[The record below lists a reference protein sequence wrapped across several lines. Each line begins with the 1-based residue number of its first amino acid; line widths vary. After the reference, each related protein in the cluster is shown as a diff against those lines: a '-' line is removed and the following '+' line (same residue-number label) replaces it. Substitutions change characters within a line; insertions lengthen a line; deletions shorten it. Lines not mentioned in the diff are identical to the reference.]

1 MTGAVT
7 GAANP
12 AEKAGGESRPA
23 EPAVTLETWLFL
35 ADMQGQVAPLA
46 HERYVALVRRQV
58 SAPEFAGRRFILVDW
73 YLRLVDKQP
82 QSVVSE
88 TCSWLVF
95 NAQGWLDLQ
104 AALATGDAAM
114 PTSAQWAQIRALVFG
129 GAPPPRAR
137 APFPLMPPAYD
148 GLSTA
153 EAAQRLAAEGPNLLP
168 GSAPKPT
175 AAIVREVVT
184 EPMFLMLLAAGCIYL
199 ALGDPAEA
207 LFLLGFVF
215 VVIGITLAQERK
227 TQRALESLRD
237 LSAPRAL
244 VIRSG
249 QEQRI
254 PGADVVRGDLL
265 VLHEGDR
272 IAADARL
279 LEGRLEVDESLLTGE
294 SVPVVKEPGAV
305 DRMGATNEAPGRPK
319 RSSAPSGGST
329 AREATS
335 VGALY
340 ASTVVT
346 RGVGLAEV
354 HATASATAVGGIGAD
369 LAATTEPPSA
379 LQLASRQLVHRLGAA
394 ALLLACAQVFLG
406 WWWNGRTLLES
417 LLAGIALAMAIL
429 PEEIPVILTVFL
441 ALGAWRISQQKVLTR
456 RMSAVEAL
464 GAITVL
470 AVDKTGTLTVNRMA
484 LAELATAH
492 ARFTP
497 DGATELPE
505 DFHGLTEFAM
515 LATPGDAFDPMEK
528 AIQRFGHD
536 WLAGTE
542 HVHDGR
548 EPEFEYA
555 LSGEILAMTRVF
567 ASSAPTQHL
576 LATKGAPE
584 AVADLCHLSD
594 ERRDAIRRQVE
605 AMAARGLRVLGV
617 ARGRWDGAPQA
628 PDAAPAWPPS
638 QHDFDFEFLGLLGL
652 ADPPRPEV
660 PAALAECRQA
670 GVRVIMMTGDHPA
683 TALAVARQVGLSER
697 PEVITG
703 AEIAALDDA
712 ALRERLK
719 QVDLCARL
727 LPAHKLRL
735 VQLLRAGGEVVAMTG
750 DGVND
755 APALK
760 AADIG
765 IAMGERGTD
774 VAREAAG
781 LVLLDD
787 SFARIVAAIRQGRQI
802 DDNIRKATGFVFA
815 VHVPIIALALVPT
828 LLQWPALLLPVHI
841 VLLQLLIDPACAI
854 VLEAEPQAAGLMERP
869 PRPVTNSPFAAA
881 PLGHAVLQGLGVAA
895 VLLLGQAW
903 LVGLGWSAAQ
913 GHSVV
918 FSVLLLSVMLL
929 ILANRDLDQ
938 PAILG
943 ITRPNPWLAGMGA
956 AMSLLLLAVLGLPW
970 LRRLMGLALP
980 GAAGLAAAAGLLA
993 LCGLWL
999 ELVRLTGGR
1008 LRAGGR
1014 KGTMT

>member
-1 MTGAVT
+1 M
-7 GAANP
+7 
-12 AEKAGGESRPA
+12 KAMVSGTESRPD
-23 EPAVTLETWLFL
+23 EPQVAHETRLFL
-35 ADMQGQVAPLA
+35 LDMDGRVTPLA
-46 HERYVALVRRQV
+46 HERYIALVRRQV
-58 SAPEFAGRRFILVDW
+58 SAPEFAGRRLILVDW
-73 YLRLVDKQP
+73 YLRLSGHRP
-82 QSVVSE
+82 EAVVNE

-95 NAQGWLDLQ
+95 DAAGRLDLQ
-104 AALATGDAAM
+104 AAHAMKIPAM
-114 PTSAQWAQIRALVFG
+114 PDEAQWAQIRSQVFD
-129 GAPPPRAR
+129 GAPPQT
-137 APFPLMPPAYD
+137 APAPSTGAAELS
-148 GLSTA
+148 GLSSQ
-153 EAAQRLAAEGPNLLP
+153 EAARRLLAEGPNLLP
-168 GSAPKPT
+168 GSAPKSNT
-175 AAIVREVVT
+175 AIVLKVVT
-184 EPMFLMLLAAGCIYL
+184 EPMFLMLLAAGGIYL

-215 VVIGITLAQERK
+215 VVIGITLVQERK
-227 TQRALESLRD
+227 TQRSLESLRE

-244 VIRSG
+244 VIRDG
-249 QEQRI
+249 QELRI
-254 PGADVVRGDLL
+254 PGADVVRGDVL

-279 LEGRLEVDESLLTGE
+279 FDGQLEVDESLLTGE
-294 SVPVVKEPGAV
+294 SVPVSKTA
-305 DRMGATNEAPGRPK
+305 D
-319 RSSAPSGGST
+319 SS
-329 AREATS
+329 
-335 VGALY
+335 LF

-346 RGVGLAEV
+346 RGVSLAEV
-354 HATASATAVGGIGAD
+354 HATASATAVGQIGAA

-379 LQLASRQLVHRLGAA
+379 LQQASRKLVRRLGAG

-406 WWWNGRTLLES
+406 WWWDGRPLLES
-417 LLAGIALAMAIL
+417 LLSGIALAMAIL

-441 ALGAWRISQQKVLTR
+441 ALGAWRISKQKVLTR
-456 RMSAVEAL
+456 RVSAVEAL

-470 AVDKTGTLTVNRMA
+470 AVDKTGTLTVNRME
-484 LAELATAH
+484 LAELATGD

-497 DGATELPE
+497 DQATELPE
-505 DFHGLTEFAM
+505 TFHLLTEFTM
-515 LATPGDAFDPMEK
+515 LATPADPFDPMEK
-528 AIQRFGHD
+528 AIQLFGHR

-567 ASSAPTQHL
+567 ASSAPAQHL

-584 AVADLCHLSD
+584 AVADLCHLD
-594 ERRDAIRRQVE
+594 EGRREAIRHQVE
-605 AMAARGLRVLGV
+605 AMAERGLRVLGV
-617 ARGRWDGAPQA
+617 ARGRWDGAPA
-628 PDAAPAWPPS
+628 AADAEPDWPPS
-638 QHDFDFEFLGLLGL
+638 QHDFDFEFLGLIGL

-660 PAALAECRQA
+660 PAALAECRRA

-683 TALAVARQVGLSER
+683 TARAIARQVGLSER

-703 AEIAALDDA
+703 AEIASLDDA
-712 ALRERLK
+712 ALQRRLRH
-719 QVDLCARL
+719 VDLCARL
-727 LPAHKLRL
+727 QPAHKLRL

-774 VAREAAG
+774 VAREAAA

-841 VLLQLLIDPACAI
+841 VLLQLLIDPACAV
-854 VLEAEPQAAGLMERP
+854 VLEAEPEAPGLMDRP
-869 PRPVTNSPFAAA
+869 PRPVSSSPFGIA

-903 LVGLGWSAAQ
+903 LMRQGWSAAQ

-929 ILANRDLDQ
+929 ILANRDLSR
-938 PAILG
+938 PALLG

-970 LRRLMGLALP
+970 LRKLMGLALP
-980 GAAGLAAAAGLLA
+980 GAAGLAAGAVLLA

-999 ELVRLTGGR
+999 EGVRLAGR
-1008 LRAGGR
+1008 RSGPGR
-1014 KGTMT
+1014 RSG